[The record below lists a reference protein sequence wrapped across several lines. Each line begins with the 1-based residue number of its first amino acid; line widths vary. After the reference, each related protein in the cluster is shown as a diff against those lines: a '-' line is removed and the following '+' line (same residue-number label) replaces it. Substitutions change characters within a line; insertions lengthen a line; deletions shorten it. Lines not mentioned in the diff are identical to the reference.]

1 VAELLEG
8 QEPPLPAAPLPGSR
22 PLPGGRLA
30 GWVADRTGLGSLAAF
45 VRSQGEKLVPAHLPW
60 VYTTGTLALFYFAL
74 QVLTGFLLVMYYV
87 PDEKLALAS
96 LRRIEHDV
104 PLGWL
109 VRQMHAWGANF
120 IVIVLGIHILKVLWF
135 GSYKKPR
142 EFTWFVGFLL
152 LSLTL
157 GFCLSGYLLP
167 WNQLAFW
174 ATRVAVDAVD
184 SVPGIGA
191 SLKSLICGG
200 PDVSGRT
207 LGRFFAL
214 HVILLPGILLA
225 LLGAHLALVVRHGI
239 APRTSTLE
247 EERLGH
253 ERAVKLHGAET
264 FFPKQVYKELI
275 FLNVG
280 FALLVTVAVFFPWE
294 IGEPQSLVTPEGI
307 KPEWYFLP
315 LYQLLKY
322 FDDSLY
328 HAIPGL
334 EAVTKA
340 LGITPEFLGLL
351 VINGIGLILFLLP
364 LLDRRPERRISRR
377 PLFAAFALVLLLGL
391 LALGVL
397 GYFAERTVTIGGR
410 SYKFTSKGY
419 PVLIE
424 APPAPETPTTLPGTP
439 TTLPGTPATPPAP
452 DAAAAAALAG
462 TCGNSGC
469 HEKQRDEWATSV
481 HAAHQ
486 VRCKDCHGGVD
497 TKLEALPEGIDAEKA
512 AHLGIKT
519 KRSGDPRPPTRAEIP
534 ALCGTCHQG
543 VIDAFSPL
551 HLEKSPEEHPKR
563 SCINCHSNHTV
574 LEAGEETYAKGY
586 SDPADPR
593 TKPFAAARIAFS
605 ELGSEISASR
615 AALADL
621 EKREFAVE
629 AAAKE
634 LDGAQKKL
642 DGMRP
647 LVHALDEARLAT
659 AVTPLR
665 EDLQTIRKDIDKRA
679 GSEDGRW
686 KLVAGVWVG
695 AVLLSVLLGMQMRR
709 LTGEGTE
716 RGEESEEKGE
726 SGEGGGGGAGN
737 GTGTERDTDAG
748 GLTNPFPSDPPA

>member
-1 VAELLEG
+1 MAV
-8 QEPPLPAAPLPGSR
+8 
-22 PLPGGRLA
+22 PGGRLG
-30 GWVADRTGLGSLAAF
+30 GWIADRTGLGSLAAF
-45 VRSQGEKLVPAHLPW
+45 VRSQGEKLVPAGLPW
-60 VYTTGTLALFYFAL
+60 VYTTGTLALFYFGL
-74 QVLTGFLLVMYYV
+74 QILTGFLLVMYYV

-96 LRRIEHDV
+96 IRRIEHDV

-120 IVIVLGIHILKVLWF
+120 IVIVLGIHVLKVLWF

-142 EFTWFVGFLL
+142 EFTWFAGFLL
-152 LSLTL
+152 FSLTL

-214 HVILLPGILLA
+214 HVILLPAILVV

-239 APRTSTLE
+239 APRTSTTE

-253 ERAVKLHGAET
+253 EGAVRLHGAEA

-275 FLNVG
+275 FLNIG

-334 EAVTKA
+334 EAATKA

-364 LLDRRPERRISRR
+364 LLDRRPERRMSRR

-391 LALGVL
+391 LVLGVL
-397 GYFAERTVTIGGR
+397 GYLAERTVTIGGSTYR
-410 SYKFTSKGY
+410 FTSKGY
-419 PVLIE
+419 PVRVE
-424 APPAPETPTTLPGTP
+424 APAAPETPTTLPGAP
-439 TTLPGTPATPPAP
+439 APAGGAPPPPGAPATPPGAP
-452 DAAAAAALAG
+452 PPAGQGSPPALDAAAALALSG
-462 TCGNSGC
+462 TCGTAGC

-481 HAAHQ
+481 HAAHS
-486 VRCKDCHGGVD
+486 VRCRDCHGGID
-497 TKLEALPEGIDAEKA
+497 TKVETLPEGIDAEKA
-512 AHLGIKT
+512 AHIGIKT

-563 SCINCHSNHTV
+563 SCVNCHSNHTV

-593 TKPFAAARIAFS
+593 TQPFAAARAAFA

-615 AALADL
+615 AALAEL

-629 AAAKE
+629 AAGKE
-634 LDGAQKKL
+634 LDAAQKKL

-647 LVHALDEARLAT
+647 LVHALDEARLEA

-695 AVLLSVLLGMQMRR
+695 AVLLSLLLGMQMRR
-709 LTGEGTE
+709 LTG
-716 RGEESEEKGE
+716 GEAEKKGE
-726 SGEGGGGGAGN
+726 SGGGGGAGE
-737 GTGTERDTDAG
+737 GDGEGKEADTGD
-748 GLTNPFPSDPPA
+748 LTGPSSAPTG